1 MIGLRSRQAPYYQY
15 STLDAECA
23 RDAARRKAAE
33 WFSLSF
39 DSIFFAGDRGHPER
53 NRLSGGTREAP
64 ADSVFVREIPRPARE
79 NPASG
84 MTPERTE
91 FESGLRRTL
100 VEFWEAED
108 HTYDKGSNIFR
119 ESSLAKRTST
129 SVVKTSSPKPDGPG
143 CRVALIGFGIVGRSV
158 AKILCEGQS
167 SSLRLTCICNRNVE
181 RKKQA
186 WVPSDVTWTDDVQS
200 VLQSDADVVIELIG
214 GLTPAE
220 QIVRGALEAG
230 KSVVTANKQ
239 LIARHGTELLQLA
252 ASKGCQLEFG
262 ASVAGGVPVLPAL
275 RTGLCGDRLHGI
287 AGILNGTC
295 NYILSR
301 IESARIP
308 FSEALEEAQ
317 ARGYAEADASED
329 LDGGDARAKLT
340 ILALAGLHTQV
351 APESIRARTIR
362 TLDAIDFDYAA
373 QLGCTIRQISRAD
386 LKGDT
391 LFAEVGPCLVASDSP
406 FGRVQRNLNL
416 VLTSGQYGGDMAF
429 LGAGAGGDPTA
440 VAVVSD
446 VMFVA
451 QRLRA
456 EKQAAASTMAAA
468 QISSP
473 TISSDFETPWYL
485 RFFVRDQPG
494 IVARLAQIL
503 ARHHL
508 NIDSLLQKPGFEKS
522 SLPFVITLEP
532 CRDSQL
538 HPALEEMSGLEFT
551 LRPCLCLPI
560 LK

>member
-1 MIGLRSRQAPYYQY
+1 MIG
-15 STLDAECA
+15 
-23 RDAARRKAAE
+23 
-33 WFSLSF
+33 
-39 DSIFFAGDRGHPER
+39 DSIF
-53 NRLSGGTREAP
+53 S
-64 ADSVFVREIPRPARE
+64 ARE
-79 NPASG
+79 
-84 MTPERTE
+84 
-91 FESGLRRTL
+91 
-100 VEFWEAED
+100 
-108 HTYDKGSNIFR
+108 
-119 ESSLAKRTST
+119 SLPKRTSRPAAKAAT
-129 SVVKTSSPKPDGPG
+129 SRKREPKSA
-143 CRVALIGFGIVGRSV
+143 CRVALIGFGTVGRAV
-158 AKILCEGQS
+158 AKILCENGGG
-167 SSLRLTCICNRNVE
+167 SLKLTHICNRNVE
-181 RKKQA
+181 RKKQP
-186 WVPSDVTWTDDVQS
+186 WVPSDVVWTDDVQS
-200 VLQSDADVVIELIG
+200 VLNSNVEIVIELIG
-214 GLTPAE
+214 GLNPAG
-220 QIVRGALEAG
+220 QIVRSALEAG

-239 LIARHGTELLQLA
+239 LIARHGPELLQLA
-252 ASKGCQLEFG
+252 SRKGCQIEFG

-301 IESARIP
+301 IENARIP

-329 LDGGDARAKLT
+329 LDGGDARAKLA

-362 TLDAIDFDYAA
+362 SVDAVDFDYAA
-373 QLGCTIRQISRAD
+373 ELGCTIRQISRAD

-391 LFAEVGPCLVASDSP
+391 LFADVGPCVVPTDSP

-446 VMFVA
+446 LMFVA
-451 QRLRA
+451 QSLSAGGGKRDV
-456 EKQAAASTMAAA
+456 ASYVSTAG
-468 QISSP
+468 ISTP

-503 ARHHL
+503 AAHRL
-508 NIDSLLQKPGFEKS
+508 NIDSLLQKPGFDKA

-532 CRDSQL
+532 CGDSLL
-538 HPALEEMSGLEFT
+538 HPAVEEMSQLDFAI
-551 LRPCLCLPI
+551 RPCLCLPI
-560 LK
+560 LR